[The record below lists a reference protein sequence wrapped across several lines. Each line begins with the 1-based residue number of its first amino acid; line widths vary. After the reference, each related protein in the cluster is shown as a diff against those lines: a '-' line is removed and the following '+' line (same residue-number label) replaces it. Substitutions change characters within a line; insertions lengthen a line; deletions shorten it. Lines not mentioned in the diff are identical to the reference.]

1 MSRCTLRSIFTVL
14 LYFGVAIFLYPY
26 LTGRL
31 SSGVLYLVGGIGLA
45 VLCGILRCCFTE
57 GDCTEHEY
65 AAHKA
70 AHESAHSPSTSSHP
84 HAPSHP

>member
-1 MSRCTLRSIFTVL
+1 MSRCTLRYIFTVL

-26 LTGRL
+26 FTGRL
-31 SSGVLYLVGGIGLA
+31 SSGVFYLVGGIGLA
-45 VLCGILRCCFTE
+45 VLCGILPCCFTE
-57 GDCTEHEY
+57 GDCTEREY

-70 AHESAHSPSTSSHP
+70 AQESAQPPSTPSHP